1 MMSFKRDYLSY
12 SALKQFEK
20 SPNHYI
26 QYVTKERD
34 DSSKS
39 MNLGS
44 ATHTWIL
51 ERDKFDERYFVAPK
65 IDKRTADGKKL
76 AKEIEESGK
85 THVSIEDFELINNMA
100 RAIEGSAWAN
110 KLVDSWA
117 KDYEVGFE
125 SQINGYTFKGF
136 VDIVGDSYIADLKT
150 DRDASPASFIKSADN
165 LGYHL
170 QAAIYSTIT
179 GKEFYWVVVEN
190 SAPHNCTVFVQ
201 SEEDYLKSKA
211 YLFDLI
217 DRFKAWDGE
226 YQNYTDEIV
235 TLSLP
240 PWSKIAKFGSDK

>member
-1 MMSFKRDYLSY
+1 MMSYKRDYLSY

-44 ATHTWIL
+44 ATHAFIL
-51 ERDKFDERYFVAPK
+51 EPDKFAERYFVAPK
-65 IDKRTADGKKL
+65 IDKRTADGKRL
-76 AKEIEESGK
+76 AKEIEETGK
-85 THVSIEDFELINNMA
+85 IHVSTEDFEMIDRMA
-100 RAIEGSAWAN
+100 KNIERSQWGK
-110 KLVDSWA
+110 KLVSDLAVS
-117 KDYEVGFE
+117 YEQEFLAD
-125 SQINGYTFKGF
+125 INGYPFKGF
-136 VDIVGDSYIADLKT
+136 IDIVGESYVADLKT
-150 DRDASPASFIKSADN
+150 DRDASPAAFMKSADN
-165 LGYHL
+165 LGYHI

-190 SAPHNCTVFVQ
+190 AAPHNCSVFVQ
-201 SEEDYLKSKA
+201 SEEDYEKSRA

-226 YQNYTDEIV
+226 YDGYTAEIV

-240 PWSKIAKFGSDK
+240 PWSKISKFGSEG